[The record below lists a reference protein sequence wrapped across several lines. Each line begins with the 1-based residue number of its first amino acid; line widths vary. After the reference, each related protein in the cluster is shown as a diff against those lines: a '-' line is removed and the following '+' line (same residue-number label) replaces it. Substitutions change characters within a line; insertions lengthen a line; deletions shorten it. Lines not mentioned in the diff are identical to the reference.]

1 MRVAIA
7 GASGL
12 LGTAVAHRLRA
23 SGHEVVALVRRPP
36 ERADERQWD
45 PEVGTIV
52 DPGLADVDA
61 VVNFSGAGIAD
72 ARWSEPRKEELRR
85 SRIVSTITLVH
96 HLEPGGRCQRLLNGS
111 AIGAYGDTGPEI
123 VDERSPY
130 GTDFL
135 ARLVRD
141 WESAA
146 AASPVPHVALRT
158 GHVLTGRGGFLGKQL
173 LAFKAGLGGR
183 IGTGRQFQS
192 WIHVDDY
199 TRAVGFLLD
208 SPMIGPVNLVSP
220 HPVTNAAMTEA
231 LGRRLRRPT
240 FVPLPLLA
248 LRAMFGSEMVE
259 TALLSGQRV
268 APARLLQSGFSFDH
282 PDLDEALAS
291 LAL

>member
-12 LGTAVAHRLRA
+12 LGTAVAVRLR
-23 SGHEVVALVRRPP
+23 SEGRDVLSLVRRPAAA
-36 ERADERQWD
+36 ADERAWD
-45 PEVGTIV
+45 PDTGHI
-52 DPGLADVDA
+52 DGPGLADVDV

-85 SRIVSTITLVH
+85 SRIASTITIVH
-96 HLEPGGRCQRLLNGS
+96 HLEPDGRCQRLLNGS
-111 AIGAYGDTGPEI
+111 AIGAYGDTGTEI

-158 GHVLTGRGGFLGKQL
+158 GHVLTAGGGFLGKQL
-173 LAFKAGLGGR
+173 LAFKAGVGGR
-183 IGTGRQFQS
+183 IGNGRQFLS

-199 TRAVGFLLD
+199 TRAVSYLLD
-208 SPMIGPVNLVSP
+208 SPMTGPVNLVGP
-220 HPVTNAAMTEA
+220 KPVTNAALTAA

-240 FVPLPLLA
+240 LLPMPLFA
-248 LRAMFGSEMVE
+248 LRALFGPEMVE
-259 TALLSGQRV
+259 VALLSGQRV
-268 APARLLQSGFSFDH
+268 APARLLQVGFTFDH
-282 PDLDEALAS
+282 QELAEALAS
-291 LAL
+291 LSL